1 MWKQPLSFKKLAAV
15 LYLLLVNL
23 LVSRNHTNI
32 SIVDL
37 HKRSDIK
44 VDLSE
49 LGGGKWIR
57 IYCMYVWHMC
67 AIFT

>member
-1 MWKQPLSFKKLAAV
+1 MWKQPLSFKKLAAA

-23 LVSRNHTNI
+23 LVSRNHTNV
-32 SIVDL
+32 SFVDL

-49 LGGGKWIR
+49 LGKK
-57 IYCMYVWHMC
+57 MD
-67 AIFT
+67 